1 VTGTSARGPVRR
13 LAGPLV
19 LLLLLSTVTAC
30 TGSGHPAAPHPSS
43 PSSQGPPT
51 AAPAPPSAPM
61 RVKVTHVAGRLS
73 APRRRALAA
82 SVGRTIRTYV
92 DAAFL
97 SGPHPRR
104 GGSDLR
110 SAFTVGAVRDARRDQ
125 ALLTDRSLEATT
137 VSVHATR
144 RTAYLSVLAPRQV
157 VAGVTAAVDLVFVV
171 DRGSAP
177 AQRVQL
183 AGRLLLTRD
192 PRGRWRI
199 FGYDVRRS
207 QTPVGRAP
215 R

>member
-1 VTGTSARGPVRR
+1 
-13 LAGPLV
+13 
-19 LLLLLSTVTAC
+19 
-30 TGSGHPAAPHPSS
+30 
-43 PSSQGPPT
+43 
-51 AAPAPPSAPM
+51 M

-82 SVGRTIRTYV
+82 SVGRTIRAYV

-110 SAFTVGAVRDARRDQ
+110 SAFTVGAARDARRDQ

-157 VAGVTAAVDLVFVV
+157 VAGVTAAVDLVVVV

-192 PRGRWRI
+192 PHGRWRI